1 MNIRI
6 KHISILFLFAF
17 GLLLSSCGDK
27 KAGKSNSKV
36 EFAPK
41 PQWVDQRPFNNAFYI
56 GVGSCSKTAQP
67 MDYQNIAK
75 KNALNDLASEISVKV
90 QGSTFLNTLEVNK
103 AFSEEFIS
111 NISTTTNEQ
120 IEDFEVAG
128 VWENE
133 TEYWV
138 YYRLNKAQFQSAKQ
152 QKKNLA
158 MSAANDYYIK
168 GLEAEAQGNVPS
180 AIDLYLHGLFAMKNY
195 WNEVNEFYSD
205 SSKIF
210 IDNNI
215 YSSLQRVANGLQ
227 IDPGTNKI
235 VLGAENSY
243 TYNAVVRLTYN
254 GKPVKGITVTHS
266 FTKSKYT
273 KPKSQV
279 TDGTGSI
286 STLIADVST
295 TDKNPAFNIRLDLEN
310 LQPTDLDR
318 NITSGI
324 IKNLRTEGKQ
334 VPIEILMPTFF
345 ISSDEKA
352 LGKPANSTVLASG
365 MQTSL
370 VNQGMRIAQSAKT
383 ANYTINIIG
392 NTIDG
397 GTSQGFTVSFLEMSV
412 IVLSANGETVYSESI
427 NNIKGLQLNL
437 ESASQDAYKKG
448 RSRIEEQ
455 MVSSIL
461 EVIF

>member
-6 KHISILFLFAF
+6 KHISLFFLFALGVVF
-17 GLLLSSCGDK
+17 SSCGDK
-27 KAGKSNSKV
+27 QAGKTDSKV
-36 EFAPK
+36 EVAPK
-41 PQWVDQRPFNNAFYI
+41 PQWVDQRPFNNAYYI

-128 VWENE
+128 VWENA

-138 YYRLNKAQFQSAKQ
+138 YYRLNKAQFQAAKQ
-152 QKKNLA
+152 QKKNQA
-158 MSAANDYYIK
+158 MSAANDYYVK
-168 GLEAEAQGNVPS
+168 GLEAEAQANIPS
-180 AIDLYLHGLFAMKNY
+180 AIDLYLHGLFALKNY
-195 WNEVNEFYSD
+195 WNEVNEFNSE
-205 SSKIF
+205 SGKIF
-210 IDNNI
+210 LDNNL

-235 VLGAENSY
+235 VLGAENNY
-243 TYNAVVRLTYN
+243 TYNAVVKVTYD
-254 GKPVKGITVTHS
+254 GKPAKGITVAHS
-266 FTKSKYT
+266 FTKAKYM

-279 TDGTGSI
+279 TDATGSI
-286 STLIADVST
+286 STLISDVST
-295 TDKNPAFNIRLDLEN
+295 VEKNPSFNIRLDLEN
-310 LQPTDLDR
+310 LQPLDLDR
-318 NITSGI
+318 TITSGI

-334 VPIEILMPTFF
+334 VPIEIMMPSFF
-345 ISSDEKA
+345 ISSEEKS
-352 LGKPANSTVLASG
+352 LGKPASSTVLASG
-365 MQTSL
+365 MQTAL
-370 VNQGMRIAQSAKT
+370 VNQGMRIATSSKT
-383 ANYTINIIG
+383 ANYTIQITG

-397 GTSQGFTVSFLEMSV
+397 GTSQGFTVSYLEMTV
-412 IVLSANGETVYSESI
+412 VVLSATGETVYTESL

-448 RSRIEEQ
+448 RTRIEEQ